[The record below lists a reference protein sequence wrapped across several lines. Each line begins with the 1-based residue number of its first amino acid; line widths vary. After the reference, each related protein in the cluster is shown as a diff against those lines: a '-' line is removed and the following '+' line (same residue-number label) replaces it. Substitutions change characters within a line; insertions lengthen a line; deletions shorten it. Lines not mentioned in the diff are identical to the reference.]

1 MSGRWHLYLWV
12 LIKNLILFTIGVLIL
27 DYMAVL
33 GHINAELYNSDV
45 YGDYLDMVSHLP
57 ESVKEVI
64 EKHVSLEQL
73 AKEMA
78 MEALGLSSKR
88 ELMMDH
94 LRVVYNFF
102 ANPHTKTRSGYEY
115 YTYILKS
122 LMLVIFTELFIL
134 TFGLYLG
141 LRAGYRGGWTD
152 RLLSVLT
159 PIFSA
164 IPSWFIAVVL
174 LYTLYWRMSLLP
186 IDFEGHLRDVS
197 INGGSIPLA
206 YVVGLLLPV
215 LTLVVAMIWEYA
227 FNVRNLVKFESTEGH
242 VLYDRARGLP
252 DRRIMRKLLR
262 TALPAFLTFTT
273 YNFLE
278 ILMSAFVV
286 EIIFNIHGV
295 GWILARS
302 FRLGHGV
309 NGVTFYYSSYGVFF
323 AAFVMLLFYFINAVV
338 MESLYIHL
346 DPRVGREGRG

>member
-1 MSGRWHLYLWV
+1 MSGRWHLYLKV
-12 LIKNLILFTIGVLIL
+12 LIKNLALFVIGVLIL
-27 DYMAVL
+27 DYLAVL
-33 GHINAELYNSDV
+33 GHVNAELYNSDV

-57 ESVKEVI
+57 ESVKKVI

-78 MEALGLSSKR
+78 MEALGISSKR
-88 ELMMDH
+88 ELMKDH
-94 LRVVYNFF
+94 LEVVYHFF
-102 ANPHTKTRSGYEY
+102 ANPHEKTKAGYEY

-122 LMLVIFTELFIL
+122 LLLVIFTELFIL

-141 LRAGYRGGWTD
+141 LRAGYRGGWAD
-152 RLLSVLT
+152 RFLSVLT
-159 PIFSA
+159 PLFSA

-174 LYTLYWRMSLLP
+174 LYTLYWKASLLP
-186 IDFEGHLRDVS
+186 IDFEGHLRNVS
-197 INGGSIPLA
+197 INGGSLPLA
-206 YVVGLLLPV
+206 YLMGLLLPV

-227 FNVRNLVKFESTEGH
+227 FNVRNLIKFESNEGH

-262 TALPAFLTFTT
+262 MALPAFLTFTT

-295 GWILARS
+295 GWILVSS
-302 FRLGHGV
+302 FRMGHGV

-323 AAFVMLLFYFINAVV
+323 AAFVMMLFYFINAVV

-346 DPRVGREGRG
+346 DPRTGREGRR

>member
-1 MSGRWHLYLWV
+1 MRRRWHLYLQV
-12 LIKNLILFTIGVLIL
+12 LIKNMTLFIIGVLIL

-73 AKEMA
+73 AREMA
-78 MEALGLSSKR
+78 INALGLSSKKQ
-88 ELMMDH
+88 LMKDH
-94 LRVVYNFF
+94 LQVVYDFLTH
-102 ANPHTKTRSGYEY
+102 PLEKTRGGYEY

-122 LMLVIFTELFIL
+122 LLLVVLTELFIL

-141 LRAGYRGGWTD
+141 LRAGYKGGWAD

-159 PIFSA
+159 PVFSA
-164 IPSWFIAVVL
+164 IPPWFIAVVL
-174 LYTLYWRMSLLP
+174 LYTLYWKVSLLP
-186 IDFEGHLRDVS
+186 VDFEGYLRRTS
-197 INGGSIPLA
+197 IEGGAMPIA
-206 YVVGLLLPV
+206 YVIGLLLPV
-215 LTLVVAMIWEYA
+215 LTLVVAMVWEYA
-227 FNVRNLVKFESTEGH
+227 FNIRNLVKFESTEGH
-242 VLYDRARGLP
+242 VLYDRAKGLP
-252 DRRIMRKLLR
+252 DRKIMRKLLR

-278 ILMSAFVV
+278 IMMSAFVV
-286 EIIFNIHGV
+286 EVIFDIHGV
-295 GWILARS
+295 GWILVYS

-309 NGVTFYYSSYGVFF
+309 GGVTFHYNSYGVFF
-323 AAFVMLLFYFINAVV
+323 AAFVMMLFYFINAVV

-346 DPRVGREGRG
+346 DPRTGKEGPE